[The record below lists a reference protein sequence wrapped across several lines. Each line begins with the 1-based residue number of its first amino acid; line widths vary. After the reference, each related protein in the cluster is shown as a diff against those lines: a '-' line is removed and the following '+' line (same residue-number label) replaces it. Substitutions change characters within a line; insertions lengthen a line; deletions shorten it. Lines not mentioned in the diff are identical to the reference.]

1 MTDTDHR
8 SRSVRDARAHFGD
21 VVHDAAIRGRRTVI
35 TNNGRPSA
43 VLMPLREVEDLEDRA
58 AYADWRRDGSPVLG
72 TLEDSARELGIVIP
86 DAHGRGRAA

>member
-21 VVHDAAIRGRRTVI
+21 IVHAAAVHGHRTVI

-43 VLMPLREVEDLEDRA
+43 IMMSLREVEDLEDRA
-58 AYADWRRDGSPVLG
+58 AYADWLRDGSPTIG
-72 TLEDSARELGIVIP
+72 TLEDSARELGLIIP
-86 DAHGRGRAA
+86 ETHGRAA